1 MPIINVKHKEAKQQ
15 QTKTVKRQSSNVTMR
30 EKEYSKIGALSSQ
43 DKFVKKKTKVTD
55 KEDNEEENKE
65 IPEEERLEPE
75 SACDFTV
82 RNFT

>member
-1 MPIINVKHKEAKQQ
+1 
-15 QTKTVKRQSSNVTMR
+15 MR
-30 EKEYSKIGALSSQ
+30 EKEYSKIGALSSH
-43 DKFVKKKTKVTD
+43 DKFVKKKTKVTE
-55 KEDNEEENKE
+55 KEEKEEENKE